1 MLVGWRLI
9 FVHLVLYTS
18 PLWSAQSDFTDIL
31 PMLGPRAEVDV
42 VGVLDRSQG
51 VGQHN
56 FVYFV
61 RPFFESLLNQYAAI
75 HRDFARSA
83 VVTFARDVTVAY
95 DAISDPD
102 AAVSKCEL
110 FHASPALWDR
120 VAFDSDPRV
129 RTGTNLSGALQHVIN
144 ILERGHQNR
153 PNATQVKTF
162 SR

>member
-1 MLVGWRLI
+1 MLGSWWLI

-18 PLWSAQSDFTDIL
+18 RLSSAQSDFTDIL

-51 VGQHN
+51 VGHHN

-61 RPFFESLLNQYAAI
+61 RPFFESLLNQYTAI

-110 FHASPALWDR
+110 FLGPR
-120 VAFDSDPRV
+120 RV
-129 RTGTNLSGALQHVIN
+129 RQRSQSSVWNKPQRSAAACHQHPGARTSEQTERNTGKDVLAML
-144 ILERGHQNR
+144 
-153 PNATQVKTF
+153 P
-162 SR
+162 